1 MNKYMKD
8 IFYTLGTVAVIL
20 VILVQISIVVK
31 QNRPIQGDMN
41 NDGVLNITDL
51 SILASV
57 INEQG

>member
-1 MNKYMKD
+1 MKD
-8 IFYTLGTVAVIL
+8 IFNVVGTVALVL
-20 VILVQISIVVK
+20 VILVQISIIVK

>member
-1 MNKYMKD
+1 MKD